1 MMPMFMLISDILC
14 VCILLFCCL
23 CLLPPLFM
31 REGDQVKLMIL
42 DPVLAIRVFFVT
54 CMLFPFCS
62 STHQKS
68 QNTSYKF
75 SFVL

>member
-14 VCILLFCCL
+14 VSILLVCCL
-23 CLLPPLFM
+23 CLITTLFM

-42 DPVLAIRVFFVT
+42 DPILSIRVFFVT
-54 CMLFPFCS
+54 CMLFPSSS

-68 QNTSYKF
+68 QNTGY
-75 SFVL
+75 